1 MSKYSRRGV
10 TSGVEYKLTRHNYL
24 AKFMAGAVFKLK
36 QGLRPLRGEQREV
49 FALITKR
56 GQPIEKGEKK
66 LLLIY
71 YDNN

>member
-56 GQPIEKGEKK
+56 GQPIERGGKK
-66 LLLIY
+66 TPSNIL
-71 YDNN
+71 